1 MLDLPEEVEESG
13 LAPLFHI
20 TPLACTDTPEVKVEG
35 TVAPAV
41 LTAESLENIPVVM
54 EEEVQPS
61 YTVPINTSVKEIM
74 ATPLETSLVKKEY
87 GLVGS
92 KEDLVVK
99 KEEHVKSAPPG
110 HSNPFLHLFHDTRP
124 GEVAPLHLPPPGGLR
139 LLRGGLL
146 GERAGAG
153 RPLQP
158 PGAGGLA
165 GRGQGV
171 VGAGGWG
178 T

>member
-1 MLDLPEEVEESG
+1 MLDLPEEVEESS

-20 TPLACTDTPEVKVEG
+20 TPLACADTPEVKVEG

-74 ATPLETSLVKKEY
+74 ATPLETSQED

-99 KEEHVKSAPPG
+99 KEEHVKSAPP
-110 HSNPFLHLFHDTRP
+110 
-124 GEVAPLHLPPPGGLR
+124 
-139 LLRGGLL
+139 
-146 GERAGAG
+146 
-153 RPLQP
+153 
-158 PGAGGLA
+158 
-165 GRGQGV
+165 
-171 VGAGGWG
+171 
-178 T
+178 